1 MPEQLSLQDGRIRY
15 MLENKIINN
24 DKEKQIVS
32 FGNNLYGI
40 KQTFNGELQ
49 SVERLDDGDIAITFN
64 L

>member
-49 SVERLDDGDIAITFN
+49 SVERLDDGDISITFN